1 MVDPTDADIDK
12 EANKEIK
19 NGFKR
24 QVNSLIHPGDFK
36 QACRVLW
43 AISREAEQLIGE
55 VRVLVEITD
64 VTRDTRPAWGLF
76 LVFL

>member
-1 MVDPTDADIDK
+1 M
-12 EANKEIK
+12 
-19 NGFKR
+19 
-24 QVNSLIHPGDFK
+24 IHPGDFK

-43 AISREAEQLIGE
+43 VISREAEQLIGE
-55 VRVLVEITD
+55 VCVLVEITD

>member
-1 MVDPTDADIDK
+1 M
-12 EANKEIK
+12 
-19 NGFKR
+19 
-24 QVNSLIHPGDFK
+24 IHPGDFK